1 MKNMLP
7 VKGYFARAKV
17 FGFIIVAILLF
28 LAGLFL
34 YHLFTDP
41 S

>member
-1 MKNMLP
+1 MKNLP

-17 FGFIIVAILLF
+17 FGVIMVSILVFLIGYFI
-28 LAGLFL
+28 

-41 S
+41 A

>member
-1 MKNMLP
+1 MKNIP

-17 FGFIIVAILLF
+17 FGFIIVSILVFVLF
-28 LAGLFL
+28 YFL
-34 YHLFTDP
+34 YHFFTDP